1 MAHIYLWEN
10 KLGKKADIIIK
21 VPLYYKEVRVFIG
34 KERLEDF
41 RNLCQSIAGPGVL
54 EDERFAYATGLTM
67 GTYVFIEDGE
77 DKNTTIHELYH
88 ATSAIKK
95 ISGIEDEEAEAY
107 LNAWIVVNYLEK
119 YDKWKAN
126 KVQAAEVQEGTGDES

>member
-1 MAHIYLWEN
+1 MS
-10 KLGKKADIIIK
+10 KKADIVVK

-41 RNLCQSIAGPGVL
+41 KNLCQSVAGPGVL
-54 EDERFAYATGLTM
+54 EEERFAYATGMTM

-88 ATSAIKK
+88 ATSAIRK
-95 ISGIEDEEAEAY
+95 ICGIDDEEAEAY

-126 KVQAAEVQEGTGDES
+126 KVQHAKVQEGAGGKSGREVEDIRL

>member
-10 KLGKKADIIIK
+10 KLGNKADIIIK

-34 KERLEDF
+34 KERFEDF
-41 RNLCQSIAGPGVL
+41 KNLCQSIAGPGVL
-54 EDERFAYATGLTM
+54 EDERFEYATGLTM

-77 DKNTTIHELYH
+77 DKSTTIHELYH

-107 LNAWIVVNYLEK
+107 LNAWIVANYLEK

-126 KVQAAEVQEGTGDES
+126 KVQAAEVQEGSGDES

>member
-1 MAHIYLWEN
+1 MQAYGKTIRKCLTQWRRMVFGGINIIRVSARMVRIYLWEN

-34 KERLEDF
+34 KERFEDF
-41 RNLCQSIAGPGVL
+41 KNLCQSIAGPEVL
-54 EDERFAYATGLTM
+54 EDERFEYATGLTM

-77 DKNTTIHELYH
+77 DKSTTIHELYH

-95 ISGIEDEEAEAY
+95 ISGIEDEE
-107 LNAWIVVNYLEK
+107 
-119 YDKWKAN
+119 
-126 KVQAAEVQEGTGDES
+126 